1 MQAIR
6 RKNKPQKNGK
16 KLVVHKALKLP
27 VELDQAVNQNILNQI
42 VNGLNVKKSID
53 IKEPELQ
60 TKEALKRLQTAY
72 IESGGTPK
80 QLIEVSN
87 MYELRAH
94 RIVSEIDFREISLF
108 EFFLLRQLTARNNE
122 RKDPRIKDIAEDIL
136 SGKK

>member
-6 RKNKPQKNGK
+6 RKNKPQMNGK
-16 KLVVHKALKLP
+16 KSVVIKTLKLP
-27 VELDQAVNQNILNQI
+27 TELDQAINQNILNQI

-60 TKEALKRLQTAY
+60 TKEALKRVQVAY
-72 IESGGTPK
+72 LESGGSPK

-94 RIVSEIDFREISLF
+94 RILSEIDFREISLF

>member
-27 VELDQAVNQNILNQI
+27 VELDQVVNQNILNQI

-53 IKEPELQ
+53 IKEPEQQ
-60 TKEALKRLQTAY
+60 TKEALKRVQAAY
-72 IESGGTPK
+72 LESGGSPK

>member
-1 MQAIR
+1 MQATK
-6 RKNKPQKNGK
+6 RKQKPQKNGK
-16 KLVVHKALKLP
+16 KLIIHKALKLP
-27 VELDQAVNQNILNQI
+27 AELDEVINQNILNQI

-53 IKEPELQ
+53 IKEPEQ
-60 TKEALKRLQTAY
+60 MARQALKRVQIDYL
-72 IESGGTPK
+72 ESGGTAR

-94 RIVSEIDFREISLF
+94 RIISEIDFREVNLF

-136 SGKK
+136 SRKK

>member
-6 RKNKPQKNGK
+6 RKNKPQMNGK
-16 KLVVHKALKLP
+16 KSVVIKTLKLP
-27 VELDQAVNQNILNQI
+27 TELDGAINQNVLNQI
-42 VNGLNVKKSID
+42 ANGLNVKKSID
-53 IKEPELQ
+53 IKLPEQQ
-60 TKEALKRLQTAY
+60 TKEALKRVQIAY
-72 IESGGTPK
+72 LESGGTPR

-94 RIVSEIDFREISLF
+94 RIVSEIDFREVSLF

>member
-6 RKNKPQKNGK
+6 RKNKPQMNGK
-16 KLVVHKALKLP
+16 KSVVIKTLKLP
-27 VELDQAVNQNILNQI
+27 TELDQAVNQNILNQI

-60 TKEALKRLQTAY
+60 TKEALKRVQVAY
-72 IESGGTPK
+72 LESGGSPK

-94 RIVSEIDFREISLF
+94 RIVSEIDFREVSLF